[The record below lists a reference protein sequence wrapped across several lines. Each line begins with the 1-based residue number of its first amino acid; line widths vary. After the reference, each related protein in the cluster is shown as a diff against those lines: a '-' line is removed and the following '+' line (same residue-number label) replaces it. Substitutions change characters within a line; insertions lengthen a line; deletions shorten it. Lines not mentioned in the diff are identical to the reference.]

1 MNKNLTNILH
11 TYCKNEILNF
21 KNNEIYNVLLNLVT
35 DLNLTLVCEYG
46 QEKDNKKSQNLYF
59 SVSIRN
65 ENNEII
71 EIFDDG
77 YLTAATML
85 ISVDRKERIK
95 FFSWEDED
103 FIDSLNWIIESI
115 KKLK

>member
-11 TYCKNEILNF
+11 TYCRNEIQNF
-21 KNNEIYNVLLNLVT
+21 KSCELFKTLLNQVT
-35 DLNLTLVCEYG
+35 DLNLILVCDYG
-46 QEKDNKKSQNLYF
+46 QEKNNKRSQNLYF
-59 SVSIRN
+59 NISIRN
-65 ENNEII
+65 ENDEII

-77 YLTAATML
+77 YLTATTIL

-103 FIDSLNWIIESI
+103 FIESLNWIIE
-115 KKLK
+115 KLKKNK